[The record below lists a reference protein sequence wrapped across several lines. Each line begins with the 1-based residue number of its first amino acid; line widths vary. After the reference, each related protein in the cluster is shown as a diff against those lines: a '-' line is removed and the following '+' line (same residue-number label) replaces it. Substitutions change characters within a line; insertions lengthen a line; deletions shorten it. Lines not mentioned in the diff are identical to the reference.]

1 MSRDVLK
8 EVEEMVHKEV
18 EYAKELDELS
28 NMIDH
33 PVLQALFKAIAFDS
47 RKHSVL
53 YTSALR
59 LLREEIKALTEEEL
73 KIISEKVRKHIELEK
88 EMIERTLE
96 LMKQT
101 DDPKLKLILASIH
114 EDEVKHHKLL
124 TDIEKN
130 IASKYG
136 VTEEE
141 LWDMIWKD
149 SPWHGTPGG

>member
-1 MSRDVLK
+1 MSEETIK
-8 EVEEMVHKEV
+8 EVEEMVHKEI

-28 NMIDH
+28 NKIDH

-47 RKHSVL
+47 KKHSIL
-53 YTSALR
+53 YASALR
-59 LLREEIKALTEEEL
+59 IIRSDIKALTEEEL
-73 KIISEKVRKHIELEK
+73 KIVSEKIRRHIELEK

-96 LMKQT
+96 LIKQLN
-101 DDPKLKLILASIH
+101 DPKLKLILASIH

-124 TDIEKN
+124 IDIEKN

-141 LWDMIWKD
+141 AWDMVWKD

>member
-1 MSRDVLK
+1 MSRNVLK
-8 EVEEMVHKEV
+8 EVEEMIHKEV

-53 YTSALR
+53 YTSVLR
-59 LLREEIKALTEEEL
+59 LLHEEIKALTEEEL